1 MLLSIALV
9 CVGLS
14 SAHNVAA
21 DTLKET
27 WYLMRSRAN
36 MQIGNYAAA
45 IEAYEKYLELKPND
59 REALKGIA
67 LAHEKQGETD
77 KAIARFDIYL
87 QHYPDDAEIA
97 FKQADYLTWSR
108 YAYRKKDAIKYLRI
122 GLEARDDRAQR
133 LKYARLLASG
143 RYDLDEAVEQY
154 EVLLKR
160 APNDD
165 VIRGEYRSMLLWDDR
180 YLAKTITEYQ
190 RLVEQKPRHFAN
202 RRQLAVLLSKEPR
215 RIRDS
220 ASLYREL
227 VTERSGDFTLRH
239 EYAKVLARIDNEFEE
254 ARRQYKILVTQ
265 RADFEILDE
274 YGALLASQSS
284 TYPDAIAIYTR
295 MLAARPADTE
305 IRLRRASLYMT
316 SKESAASALADYQK
330 VLKVESQNVTAHLG
344 AAQAFAW
351 LGESDRALHH
361 SKLALK
367 YGDER
372 RATVSLRDTL
382 SKGREPR
389 VALTAEVPWQNDGD
403 FALRGLSLGA
413 RVSGDPSAF
422 LTTFGAIGTER
433 YEDENDDAS
442 GTSYRAGGQ
451 YRIDSRQRVDFELG
465 SRAVRR
471 VGDKQSFFFS
481 YTQENPSTSTT
492 YTAGVM
498 RFAVEDSFQS
508 LVGDS
513 DKEIGGATRD
523 EVFLSYRA
531 ERPPF
536 SYSLTPSLGSVDSG
550 SERSNSF
557 VQMVGSVDFPIDFRS
572 QLDTSLGYEALFLT
586 FERDH
591 SGFEV
596 AGSEPLSGGY
606 FSPQVFLDQ
615 YPYVKLNHTFAN
627 TSELEAKVGLN
638 FQYVDDATVSGETS
652 GGFAGSVSYT
662 RKTTPSRYLI
672 FKAEHYSV
680 ADRYERTFLQ
690 GQMLFIF

>member
-9 CVGLS
+9 CVGFS

-122 GLEARDDRAQR
+122 ALEVRDDPAQR
-133 LKYARLLASG
+133 LKYSRLLASD
-143 RYDLDEAVEQY
+143 RYDLDEAVAQY

-165 VIRGEYRSMLLWDDR
+165 QIRGEYRSILLWNDR
-180 YLAKTITEYQ
+180 YLTKAITEYQ

-215 RIRDS
+215 HIQDS

-227 VTERSGDFTLRH
+227 VTERNGDFTLRH
-239 EYAKVLARIDNEFEE
+239 EYAKVLVRIGGQFDE
-254 ARRQYKILVTQ
+254 ARKQYSALSKQ
-265 RADFEILDE
+265 QPDYEILGE
-274 YGALLASQSS
+274 YGALLAQRSR
-284 TYPDAIAIYTR
+284 THREAIAIYTR
-295 MLAARPADTE
+295 ILADRPADTE
-305 IRLRRASLYMT
+305 MRLRRASLYMS
-316 SKESAASALADYQK
+316 SKQSAASALDDYQL
-330 VLKVESQNVTAHLG
+330 VLKSEPRNVTAHLG
-344 AAQAFAW
+344 TAQAFAW

-361 SKLALK
+361 SNLALK
-367 YGDER
+367 YGDKIA
-372 RATVSLRDTL
+372 ATTTLQDTL

-389 VALTAEVPWQNDGD
+389 ISALAELPWQKGGD
-403 FALRGLSLGA
+403 FKLRGVSLGV
-413 RVSGDPSAF
+413 RLSGDPTPF
-422 LTTFGAIGTER
+422 LTAFGSVGVER

-442 GTSYRAGGQ
+442 DTWYRAGGQ
-451 YRIDSRQRVDFELG
+451 YRIDSRQRVDFKIG
-465 SRAVRR
+465 NRAIRR
-471 VGDKQSFFFS
+471 IGDKHSFLLS
-481 YTQENPSTSTT
+481 YTQDRPATSASFTT
-492 YTAGVM
+492 GAM
-498 RFAVEDSFQS
+498 RFSVEDSFLS
-508 LVGDS
+508 LVGDG
-513 DKEIGGATRD
+513 DTGIGGATRD

-531 ERPPF
+531 QRPLF
-536 SYSLTPSLGSVDSG
+536 SYTLTPSLGRVDSG
-550 SERSNSF
+550 SERSNPF
-557 VQMVGSVDFPIDFRS
+557 VQMVGSVDFPIEFRS
-572 QLDTSLGYEALFLT
+572 QLDTSLGYEALFVA

-606 FSPQVFLDQ
+606 FSPQLFLDQ
-615 YPYVKLNHTFAN
+615 YPYVKLNHTFGN
-627 TSELEAKVGLN
+627 TSELEAKVGLS